1 MFLPID
7 RLQRECCALPLD
19 DLLSKTPYC
28 ATYLA
33 FFRSIPSEFDCLSW
47 KWEIERYIYIKKI
60 VFMADSMDLLRK
72 KSFLTSSKVVWL
84 ILTL

>member
-7 RLQRECCALPLD
+7 RLQRECCALD

-33 FFRSIPSEFDCLSW
+33 FFGSIPGEFDCLSCI
-47 KWEIERYIYIKKI
+47 WEIASFIIASWQILRISCVKI
-60 VFMADSMDLLRK
+60 IEEDQQFCLQ
-72 KSFLTSSKVVWL
+72 SSY
-84 ILTL
+84 

>member
-7 RLQRECCALPLD
+7 RLQRECCALD

>member
-7 RLQRECCALPLD
+7 RLQRECCAQD

-33 FFRSIPSEFDCLSW
+33 FFRSIPGEFVVYHGNGKL
-47 KWEIERYIYIKKI
+47 KVIYIKEI

-72 KSFLTSSKVVWL
+72 KSFLTSSKVWL